1 MSQKQNRKAQL
12 LTGVLIAAIAAF
24 LVAKQRGLTP
34 ESVSETVTATPVANA
49 APTPQ
54 DAVYAMLDAARAGD
68 VPLYL
73 SHFTG
78 QMTVLLD
85 QSLAENGEAKFA
97 EYLKRT
103 NATIKG
109 IAINEPRKLTD
120 REVKARVEYVYADRN
135 EVQNMFL
142 VKIGD
147 VWKIER
153 LEETE
158 RIKTL
163 IPYGTPVR

>member
-1 MSQKQNRKAQL
+1 MSQKQNRNAQL
-12 LTGVLIAAIAAF
+12 LTGILIAAIAAF

-34 ESVSETVTATPVANA
+34 ESVSEAVTSATVEK
-49 APTPQ
+49 APPSPQ
-54 DAVYAMLDAARAGD
+54 DAVYAMLDAARDGN
-68 VPLYL
+68 VPGYM

-78 QMTVLLD
+78 QMTTLLD

-103 NATIKG
+103 NAPIKG
-109 IAINEPRKLTD
+109 VAINEPQKLTE
-120 REVKARVEYVYADRN
+120 REVKARVEYVYTDRN

-142 VKIGD
+142 VKIGE

>member
-1 MSQKQNRKAQL
+1 MSQKQNRKAQI
-12 LTGVLIAAIAAF
+12 LTGVLLAVIAVF
-24 LVAKQRGLTP
+24 LVARQRGLTP
-34 ESVSETVTATPVANA
+34 ESVSEAVTSA
-49 APTPQ
+49 AAEKAPPSPQ
-54 DAVYAMLDAARAGD
+54 DAVYAMLDAARDGN
-68 VPLYL
+68 VPAYV

-78 QMTVLLD
+78 QMTTLLD

-103 NATIKG
+103 NAPIKG
-109 IAINEPRKLTD
+109 IAINEPQKLTE

-142 VKIGD
+142 VKVGD